1 MISLVVKRSSFGSER
16 GAEGVAAAYGA
27 ETGSSYAPAPF
38 IGAGVVNLVRQEGTE
53 SFVVAWT
60 GLAWAGEGNGEL
72 IVEAIVATDA
82 KSPEEREEIANALV
96 EIYVGTA
103 RQVAAMGG

>member
-1 MISLVVKRSSFGSER
+1 M
-16 GAEGVAAAYGA
+16 
-27 ETGSSYAPAPF
+27 
-38 IGAGVVNLVRQEGTE
+38 RQEGTE

-72 IVEAIVATDA
+72 IVEARVATDA

-96 EIYVGTA
+96 EI
-103 RQVAAMGG
+103 